1 MSQDAAG
8 AAAVATQSVGASSYG
23 YETYRWLENI
33 AEPRTAVPAASAPA
47 VRVILFT
54 DDESIKR
61 CACCVS
67 VPAPRR
73 ARRAAQPAAAL
84 THARC
89 DGQRSCPP
97 PLMMMAAA
105 HCHWA
110 GTVMADGCGGE
121 YNLQRARW

>member
-1 MSQDAAG
+1 MSHDAAG

-33 AEPRTAVPAASAPA
+33 AARTLSHRPHSAGGQLA
-47 VRVILFT
+47 R
-54 DDESIKR
+54 
-61 CACCVS
+61 AYCVS

-110 GTVMADGCGGE
+110 GTVMADKQAE
-121 YNLQRARW
+121 KLLRAD